1 MRSDGK
7 RVLRNNCGS
16 LRVGMQ
22 LVGPDGV
29 FAPNWEDVAAVS
41 NRQSAN
47 EKWRKKGFG
56 KQFDENE
63 GDNVWKQQSRR
74 MALYIACNTE

>member
-1 MRSDGK
+1 
-7 RVLRNNCGS
+7 
-16 LRVGMQ
+16 MQ
-22 LVGPDGV
+22 LVGPDAV
-29 FAPNWEDVAAVS
+29 FSHRTGRTLPPSAIASVADAMAGSVS
-41 NRQSAN
+41 HSAS

-63 GDNVWKQQSRR
+63 GDNLWKQQSRR